1 MTRVEILSEIKKA
14 EDDAKTLVSR
24 AVETKNQKVA
34 EGKVLSKDS
43 IIKAEEEALAYAE
56 SQLKAAREDIKKEKD
71 QIVNNG
77 KIQAQAAKEK
87 ASKNIGKAV
96 KFMLSEFERVANA

>member
-24 AVETKNQKVA
+24 ALDTKNQKVA
-34 EGKVLSKDS
+34 EAKVLSKDS

-56 SQLKAAREDIKKEKD
+56 SQLKAAREEIKKVKD
-71 QIVNNG
+71 ELVRNG
-77 KIQAQAAKEK
+77 NLQAQVAKEK
-87 ASKNIGKAV
+87 AKKNTDKAV
-96 KFMLSEFERVANA
+96 KFILSEFEKVANA